1 MYNLMIIESP
11 NKVKTISRFLPED
24 FKIISTVGH
33 IRDLSAYGLG
43 FNQETLDP
51 H

>member
-1 MYNLMIIESP
+1 MQNLMIIESP
-11 NKVKTISRFLPED
+11 NKVKTISRFLPSD

-33 IRDLSAYGLG
+33 IRDLSPYGLG
-43 FNQETLDP
+43 FNQETLEP